1 MGFRIAKQ
9 NSSNLFAILKFWS
22 NIWNLVAMLI
32 FVLRLANVCPECAI
46 HWDWA
51 LTRLRIAMQ
60 TPSPYYLRKINVC
73 KVDQSCQNCPPFIDC
88 QRARSG
94 LFIEEME
101 ARVEIKNCKRKRGLS
116 NALPSRDWELHQKR
130 WLSNAILL
138 GKGHICSARFC
149 CGSSAELLLSIIL
162 DQMVVGLTDNS
173 WTRWQIICHFLIW
186 TWTAIVFCSCWE
198 DIWLGKGW
206 SLFCGQIHTYNGRF
220 QTDARLIWK
229 VWLDNEYC
237 LRRRNRATGEVS
249 NRDMSQ
255 LW

>member
-1 MGFRIAKQ
+1 
-9 NSSNLFAILKFWS
+9 
-22 NIWNLVAMLI
+22 MLI
-32 FVLRLANVCPECAI
+32 FVLRLGNVCPECAI

-60 TPSPYYLRKINVC
+60 TPSPYYLKKVNVC

-101 ARVEIKNCKRKRGLS
+101 ARVEIENCKRKRGLS
-116 NALPSRDWELHQKR
+116 NALPSQDWELHQKR

-149 CGSSAELLLSIIL
+149 CGSSAELSSSIIL

-186 TWTAIVFCSCWE
+186 TSTAIVFCSRWE
-198 DIWLGKGW
+198 DIWLGKGMKPVLW
-206 SLFCGQIHTYNGRF
+206 SDSHVQWTFPDCCQSHMKSLVGQ
-220 QTDARLIWK
+220 WK
-229 VWLDNEYC
+229 SVLW
-237 LRRRNRATGEVS
+237 RRNRLTGEVS
-249 NRDMSQ
+249 NKAMSQ